1 MAHAD
6 YDSATNQVVVHTV
19 WNEKDVI
26 VAVPGSRWDAS
37 FKRWVLPSSWASLV
51 ILRGVFKEQLT
62 LSERLIEW
70 AWRLRREWVD
80 RALELRS
87 QLEVDDFLIGDDL
100 SGTRLYPF
108 QRVGVEF
115 MLTAQCGL
123 LGDEMGSGKSAQALN
138 LMTHDGL
145 PAVIICPNSVKRHW
159 RREAAMWLPQ
169 ATPYVVEGTAA
180 QRRKVLK
187 QALNDPTALVILNI
201 EAVRLFSRLS
211 PYGSVRLKRCR
222 ECDPRHGDDG
232 LTAARCDVHH
242 KELNEFKFKTFI
254 LDEAHR
260 VKDPRAQQT
269 RAIWNVAH
277 NESVRYR
284 WALTGTPIANHPGDL
299 WSIMH
304 TVAPDDFPVR
314 GKFVDR
320 FCLISWNA
328 FGGTD
333 IVGIR
338 PDTRD
343 ELFKLLDPR
352 FRRMLKAVVLPQ
364 LPPKIRQVRYAEL
377 STSQLKTYREL
388 EKTLIARTEDGE
400 LLIAKTNLSAQTR
413 LIQLAAASVNID
425 KVDPD
430 DVTSWRWTLREPSP
444 KLDVLEE
451 VLDELGL
458 LTVGYDGPPVLIAAE
473 HRQLI
478 ELAAARLAKLNVRH
492 ALITGAVGE
501 IDRDRALDDLNA
513 RRIRALLF
521 TNKAGGVGLN
531 MSASDTLINIQRS
544 WSLVDER
551 QKEDRPHRP
560 GAEIHER
567 IRIID
572 IITRDTVEEKV
583 VERINEKLARLD
595 ELTRDRA
602 ALVAANVA
610 ADTSALDAEEQRLLS
625 SFVGQPTEE

>member
-6 YDSATNQVVVHTV
+6 YDPQGDRIAVHTV

-26 VAVPGSRWDAS
+26 LAVPGARWDATRKLWTTPPTWS
-37 FKRWVLPSSWASLV
+37 ALV
-51 ILRGVFKEQLT
+51 VLRGVFKEQLT
-62 LSERLIEW
+62 LSERLITW
-70 AWRLRREWVD
+70 AWELRNTWVD
-80 RALELRS
+80 RALELRTL
-87 QLEVDDFLIGDDL
+87 LELDPGFSDVD
-100 SGTRLYPF
+100 TTKLYAF
-108 QRVGVEF
+108 QRAGVQF
-115 MLTAQCGL
+115 MLTAKCGL
-123 LGDEMGSGKSAQALN
+123 LGDEMGTGKSIQALT
-138 LMTHDGL
+138 LMAHDAL
-145 PAVIICPNSVKRHW
+145 PAVIVCPNSVKRHW
-159 RREAAMWLPQ
+159 RREAAKWLPE
-169 ATPYVVEGTAA
+169 ATPYVVEGTAG

-187 QALNDPTALVILNI
+187 QALGDPAALVVLNI
-201 EAVRLFSRLS
+201 EAIRLFSRLS

-222 ECDPRHGDDG
+222 ECDPRHGDEN

-242 KELNEFKFKTFI
+242 KELNNFTFRTFI

-260 VKDPRAQQT
+260 VKDPKAQQT
-269 RAIWNVAH
+269 RAIWSVAH
-277 NESVRYR
+277 APGVRYR

-299 WSIMH
+299 WSVMH
-304 TVAPDDFPVR
+304 TVAPDEFPVKS
-314 GKFVDR
+314 KFVDR

-338 PDTRD
+338 PDTRE

-352 FRRMLKAVVLPQ
+352 FRRVLKAIVLPQ
-364 LPPKIRQVRYAEL
+364 LPPKIRQTRYAEL
-377 STSQLKTYREL
+377 SSAQMKTYLEL
-388 EKTLIARTEDGE
+388 EKSLIARTEDGQV
-400 LLIAKTNLSAQTR
+400 LIAKTNLSAQTR
-413 LIQLAAASVNID
+413 LIQLAAASVHIE

-430 DVTSWRWTLREPSP
+430 DVSSWRWTLREPSP

-458 LTVGYDGPPVLIAAE
+458 LTVGYDGAPVLIAAE

-478 ELAAARLAKLNVRH
+478 ELAAARLGKLGVRY

-501 IDRDRALDDLNA
+501 LDRERALDDLRA

-521 TNKAGGVGLN
+521 TNQAGGVGLD
-531 MSASDTLINIQRS
+531 MSAADTIINIQRS
-544 WSLVDER
+544 WSLVTEL

-572 IITRDTVEEKV
+572 IVTRDTVEERV
-583 VERINEKLARLD
+583 TERINEKLQRLD

-602 ALVAANVA
+602 ALLRANVH
-610 ADTSALDAEEQRLLS
+610 ADTTALDVEEQRLIN
-625 SFVGQPTEE
+625 SFVGEPTEE